1 MMNKKKNNGE
11 HFHFAPLSWGQC
23 IVTIHL
29 VWCRSTVQLKFFDS
43 RLTATLQSTT
53 INYVVSHAFFH
64 FVYRFSSAALAFE
77 NCDEKYRAV
86 FAGNGIFLL
95 FDARWPINNFLEP
108 KPSRSSSSQDGSSSY
123 ATDDRSDRQLAPQN
137 SLSNMGLAPELSGS
151 SDCILHVICSPMVHK
166 SLKNLIAISL
176 TPNLVFDR

>member
-1 MMNKKKNNGE
+1 MLSSISWTDSARQRWHLKIAMKNIERSSLVRNGM
-11 HFHFAPLSWGQC
+11 
-23 IVTIHL
+23 
-29 VWCRSTVQLKFFDS
+29 
-43 RLTATLQSTT
+43 
-53 INYVVSHAFFH
+53 
-64 FVYRFSSAALAFE
+64 
-77 NCDEKYRAV
+77 
-86 FAGNGIFLL
+86 FLL

-166 SLKNLIAISL
+166 SSKKIWLRFHWRQILSSTDNSRPALEAFRHCPQFGFL
-176 TPNLVFDR
+176 QNE